1 MRLDVGLPTEIV
13 TAGSDSNVSVCIRL
27 GVEAIQRNCY
37 NETNN
42 NNNSF
47 LPQRRASRA
56 MADRMTDQLDARTY
70 RFVCMCMC
78 EHVRDF

>member
-1 MRLDVGLPTEIV
+1 MRLDVGLPIEIV

-42 NNNSF
+42 NNNNNQF
-47 LPQRRASRA
+47 RELR
-56 MADRMTDQLDARTY
+56 
-70 RFVCMCMC
+70 
-78 EHVRDF
+78 

>member
-42 NNNSF
+42 NNKRGHHRLGSI
-47 LPQRRASRA
+47 L
-56 MADRMTDQLDARTY
+56 
-70 RFVCMCMC
+70 
-78 EHVRDF
+78 

>member
-37 NETNN
+37 NETSENCPGRKLGHAF
-42 NNNSF
+42 S
-47 LPQRRASRA
+47 
-56 MADRMTDQLDARTY
+56 
-70 RFVCMCMC
+70 
-78 EHVRDF
+78 

>member
-42 NNNSF
+42 NNNNKATPKAGVNS
-47 LPQRRASRA
+47 LLYLLLLYGTKQ
-56 MADRMTDQLDARTY
+56 
-70 RFVCMCMC
+70 
-78 EHVRDF
+78 E

>member
-42 NNNSF
+42 NNNK
-47 LPQRRASRA
+47 A
-56 MADRMTDQLDARTY
+56 
-70 RFVCMCMC
+70 VCGALCGACM
-78 EHVRDF
+78 V

>member
-1 MRLDVGLPTEIV
+1 MRLDVGLPIEIV

-42 NNNSF
+42 NNNNNSISF
-47 LPQRRASRA
+47 FPHSSPIHDYHHHHAPPRP
-56 MADRMTDQLDARTY
+56 
-70 RFVCMCMC
+70 
-78 EHVRDF
+78 

>member
-42 NNNSF
+42 NNNNN
-47 LPQRRASRA
+47 LNRRRFASYIASVEEEVR
-56 MADRMTDQLDARTY
+56 RT
-70 RFVCMCMC
+70 
-78 EHVRDF
+78 

>member
-42 NNNSF
+42 NNNSTQQRIK
-47 LPQRRASRA
+47 LPALPLRRPPHTRA
-56 MADRMTDQLDARTY
+56 HPTTPPPIPPPY
-70 RFVCMCMC
+70 
-78 EHVRDF
+78 HS

>member
-42 NNNSF
+42 NNNSSEF
-47 LPQRRASRA
+47 AKTTLANYASVTAIAVLPC
-56 MADRMTDQLDARTY
+56 
-70 RFVCMCMC
+70 F
-78 EHVRDF
+78 F

>member
-37 NETNN
+37 NNN
-42 NNNSF
+42 NETVGISDSCNYNCISIKHYLF
-47 LPQRRASRA
+47 MHIVHALPDSV
-56 MADRMTDQLDARTY
+56 Y
-70 RFVCMCMC
+70 N
-78 EHVRDF
+78 

>member
-42 NNNSF
+42 SENQKSF
-47 LPQRRASRA
+47 GLVQKS
-56 MADRMTDQLDARTY
+56 L
-70 RFVCMCMC
+70 
-78 EHVRDF
+78 E

>member
-42 NNNSF
+42 NNKNLQSSF
-47 LPQRRASRA
+47 NLRHDEFCVACQIVLYALRFRYRRVIS
-56 MADRMTDQLDARTY
+56 
-70 RFVCMCMC
+70 
-78 EHVRDF
+78 

>member
-1 MRLDVGLPTEIV
+1 MRLDVGLTTTTEIV

-42 NNNSF
+42 NNKNH
-47 LPQRRASRA
+47 
-56 MADRMTDQLDARTY
+56 
-70 RFVCMCMC
+70 
-78 EHVRDF
+78 E

>member
-42 NNNSF
+42 NNNNKDF
-47 LPQRRASRA
+47 DRTPYRLAQGQHLRGARIRATRS
-56 MADRMTDQLDARTY
+56 T
-70 RFVCMCMC
+70 
-78 EHVRDF
+78 

>member
-42 NNNSF
+42 KK
-47 LPQRRASRA
+47 RRILRGGEDGDMVFSCGG
-56 MADRMTDQLDARTY
+56 DPESGHD
-70 RFVCMCMC
+70 
-78 EHVRDF
+78 E

>member
-42 NNNSF
+42 NNNKQSSQPSGR
-47 LPQRRASRA
+47 LRRRT
-56 MADRMTDQLDARTY
+56 RILGTY
-70 RFVCMCMC
+70 RTT
-78 EHVRDF
+78 

>member
-1 MRLDVGLPTEIV
+1 MRLDVGLPIEIV

-42 NNNSF
+42 NNNRGHSCIYF
-47 LPQRRASRA
+47 CWEGQGCPGAWEGGRGRKGTACFRWI
-56 MADRMTDQLDARTY
+56 
-70 RFVCMCMC
+70 RFGW
-78 EHVRDF
+78 

>member
-37 NETNN
+37 NETIIIIKKDPTVI
-42 NNNSF
+42 F
-47 LPQRRASRA
+47 
-56 MADRMTDQLDARTY
+56 RTP
-70 RFVCMCMC
+70 
-78 EHVRDF
+78 

>member
-37 NETNN
+37 TEIFVIIGT
-42 NNNSF
+42 SQLILYVGGVAEYF
-47 LPQRRASRA
+47 LWH
-56 MADRMTDQLDARTY
+56 L
-70 RFVCMCMC
+70 
-78 EHVRDF
+78 

>member
-13 TAGSDSNVSVCIRL
+13 TAGSDSNVSVRIRL

-42 NNNSF
+42 NNNNCREAGAIPRPITLLIMKLIIIIISQEF
-47 LPQRRASRA
+47 RTAVTERAP
-56 MADRMTDQLDARTY
+56 T
-70 RFVCMCMC
+70 
-78 EHVRDF
+78 

>member
-42 NNNSF
+42 NNNNKGRHTPDLTDY
-47 LPQRRASRA
+47 LP
-56 MADRMTDQLDARTY
+56 
-70 RFVCMCMC
+70 
-78 EHVRDF
+78 

>member
-13 TAGSDSNVSVCIRL
+13 TAGSDSNVSVRIRL

-42 NNNSF
+42 NNNKVVMNLLMCLF
-47 LPQRRASRA
+47 TPVDCQR
-56 MADRMTDQLDARTY
+56 
-70 RFVCMCMC
+70 
-78 EHVRDF
+78 

>member
-42 NNNSF
+42 NNNKTA
-47 LPQRRASRA
+47 QRAH
-56 MADRMTDQLDARTY
+56 TK
-70 RFVCMCMC
+70 
-78 EHVRDF
+78 

>member
-1 MRLDVGLPTEIV
+1 MRLDVGLPIEIV

-42 NNNSF
+42 NNN
-47 LPQRRASRA
+47 RRMS
-56 MADRMTDQLDARTY
+56 MSLQHYIILNVCTPTSSCTLQLY
-70 RFVCMCMC
+70 N
-78 EHVRDF
+78 

>member
-13 TAGSDSNVSVCIRL
+13 TAGSDSNVSVRIRL

-42 NNNSF
+42 NNNKS
-47 LPQRRASRA
+47 
-56 MADRMTDQLDARTY
+56 
-70 RFVCMCMC
+70 
-78 EHVRDF
+78 

>member
-42 NNNSF
+42 NNNN
-47 LPQRRASRA
+47 R
-56 MADRMTDQLDARTY
+56 Y
-70 RFVCMCMC
+70 RELRKFG
-78 EHVRDF
+78 HALG

>member
-42 NNNSF
+42 NNN
-47 LPQRRASRA
+47 LMLCTLRKAA
-56 MADRMTDQLDARTY
+56 NGKLD
-70 RFVCMCMC
+70 
-78 EHVRDF
+78 

>member
-42 NNNSF
+42 NNKASYSF
-47 LPQRRASRA
+47 YLLPPDGVTTPRVDEWS
-56 MADRMTDQLDARTY
+56 TL
-70 RFVCMCMC
+70 V
-78 EHVRDF
+78 

>member
-42 NNNSF
+42 NNNKPWF
-47 LPQRRASRA
+47 IVQWVCEVGGEG
-56 MADRMTDQLDARTY
+56 ARL
-70 RFVCMCMC
+70 RVCTC
-78 EHVRDF
+78 V

>member
-1 MRLDVGLPTEIV
+1 MRLDVGLPIEIV

-42 NNNSF
+42 NNNNRF
-47 LPQRRASRA
+47 H
-56 MADRMTDQLDARTY
+56 ARQSATIALEAFY
-70 RFVCMCMC
+70 
-78 EHVRDF
+78 E

>member
-42 NNNSF
+42 NKKEHHKLDTF
-47 LPQRRASRA
+47 TRASA
-56 MADRMTDQLDARTY
+56 ATTYCPADIKRQPIAPASIDSFGR
-70 RFVCMCMC
+70 
-78 EHVRDF
+78 

>member
-42 NNNSF
+42 NNNKVVMNLLMCLF
-47 LPQRRASRA
+47 TPVDCQR
-56 MADRMTDQLDARTY
+56 
-70 RFVCMCMC
+70 
-78 EHVRDF
+78 

>member
-42 NNNSF
+42 NNNNNQF
-47 LPQRRASRA
+47 RELR
-56 MADRMTDQLDARTY
+56 
-70 RFVCMCMC
+70 
-78 EHVRDF
+78 

>member
-42 NNNSF
+42 NNNNNSKIWLLIQRV
-47 LPQRRASRA
+47 LPNRRTAQPPRA
-56 MADRMTDQLDARTY
+56 GLG
-70 RFVCMCMC
+70 
-78 EHVRDF
+78 